1 MYPRA
6 KVFGLMIQDGKLLL
20 EEYEEE
26 HAKGSEYFYRPLGGS
41 IEFGERS
48 DEALVREFREELGYV
63 ILIDEYVTCLENIFL
78 VDGEM
83 GHEIIQ
89 VYLVSFQDDEAAG
102 KSEYSIIDKT
112 GGRAVWISIEE
123 CVSGD
128 RVLYPEGL
136 AGVLKGM

>member
-6 KVFGLMIQDGKLLL
+6 KVFGLIIQDGKLLL
-20 EEYEEE
+20 EEYGEEP
-26 HAKGSEYFYRPLGGS
+26 AKGSGYFYRPLGGS

-48 DEALVREFREELGYV
+48 DEALVREFREELGYEV
-63 ILIDEYVTCLENIFL
+63 LIDEYVTCLENIFW
-78 VDGEM
+78 VEEEM

-102 KSEYSIIDKT
+102 KSEYGIIDKP
-112 GGRAVWISIEE
+112 GGRAVWVRIDE

-128 RVLYPEGL
+128 KVLYPEGL
-136 AGVLKGM
+136 AEVLKGM